1 MRHIVRLEGQDHA
14 AALSGPVNDRQLLLD
29 GAALAAS
36 LVRKAGSSA
45 ALQVAG
51 TTFGLH
57 IAGTDDRLFIRLDGE
72 VYEVAV
78 LEPLAVHARQAGAAT
93 GLEARAPMPGSVVAL
108 PVAVGDSVRAG
119 DTLVIIE
126 SMKLEVALKATQPG
140 RVAAISCAVGRS
152 FEKDAVLVV
161 LAGEGSA

>member
-1 MRHIVRLEGQDHA
+1 
-14 AALSGPVNDRQLLLD
+14 
-29 GAALAAS
+29 
-36 LVRKAGSSA
+36 
-45 ALQVAG
+45 
-51 TTFGLH
+51 
-57 IAGTDDRLFIRLDGE
+57 
-72 VYEVAV
+72 
-78 LEPLAVHARQAGAAT
+78 
-93 GLEARAPMPGSVVAL
+93 MPGSVVAL

-140 RVAAISCAVGRS
+140 RVAAINCAIGRS